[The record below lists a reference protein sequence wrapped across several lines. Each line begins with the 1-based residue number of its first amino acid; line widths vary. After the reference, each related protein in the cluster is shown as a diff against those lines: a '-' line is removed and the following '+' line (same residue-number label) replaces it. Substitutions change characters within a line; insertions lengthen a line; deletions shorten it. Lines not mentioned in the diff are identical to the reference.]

1 MKKDAEA
8 VKKDTENVK
17 EVATDIKTDTNDIKE
32 NTESLKKEME
42 IMKEVLREIKEH
54 VTKKPVENTERNNL
68 SDPEESTSGELYLC
82 AFCFALSVI
91 NSRCEKFG
99 VANEQ
104 KHNAEPSIFC
114 SVVVTY

>member
-17 EVATDIKTDTNDIKE
+17 EVATDIKKDAKEIKG

-42 IMKEVLREIKEH
+42 IIKEVLTEIKEH
-54 VTKKPVENTERNNL
+54 GTKKPLENTERNNL
-68 SDPEESTSGELYLC
+68 SNPEESTSGELYLC
-82 AFCFALSVI
+82 AFCLVLNVM

>member
-8 VKKDTENVK
+8 VK
-17 EVATDIKTDTNDIKE
+17 EVATDIKKDAKEIKG

-42 IMKEVLREIKEH
+42 ITKEVLTEIKEH
-54 VTKKPVENTERNNL
+54 GTKKPLENTERNNL
-68 SDPEESTSGELYLC
+68 SNPEELTSGELYLC
-82 AFCFALSVI
+82 AFCLALNVM

-99 VANEQ
+99 VADEQ

>member
-8 VKKDTENVK
+8 VKKDTENLK
-17 EVATDIKTDTNDIKE
+17 EFATDIKTDTNDIKE

-82 AFCFALSVI
+82 AFYFALNVM

-99 VANEQ
+99 MAKEQ
-104 KHNAEPSIFC
+104 KHNAEPFIFC

>member
-17 EVATDIKTDTNDIKE
+17 EVATDIKKDTKDIKE

-42 IMKEVLREIKEH
+42 IIKEVLTEIKEH
-54 VTKKPVENTERNNL
+54 VTKKTLENTERNNL
-68 SDPEESTSGELYLC
+68 SNPEESISGELYLC
-82 AFCFALSVI
+82 AFGFALNVM